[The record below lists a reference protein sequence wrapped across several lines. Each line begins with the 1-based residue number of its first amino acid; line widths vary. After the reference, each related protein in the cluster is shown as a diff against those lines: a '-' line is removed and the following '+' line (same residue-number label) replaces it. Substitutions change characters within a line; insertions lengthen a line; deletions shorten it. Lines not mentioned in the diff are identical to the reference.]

1 MGIQAEPL
9 TDAFQRAVAVE
20 GGRHSLNAELLVGAV
35 GPCCLAARPVQPL
48 LPLPCLQLKILGL
61 DICADTAVGGQML
74 RGVSGGQKK
83 RVTSG

>member
-1 MGIQAEPL
+1 
-9 TDAFQRAVAVE
+9 
-20 GGRHSLNAELLVGAV
+20 
-35 GPCCLAARPVQPL
+35 L

-83 RVTSG
+83 RVTSGELHCGVLALNRHAAMTCVCLQGR